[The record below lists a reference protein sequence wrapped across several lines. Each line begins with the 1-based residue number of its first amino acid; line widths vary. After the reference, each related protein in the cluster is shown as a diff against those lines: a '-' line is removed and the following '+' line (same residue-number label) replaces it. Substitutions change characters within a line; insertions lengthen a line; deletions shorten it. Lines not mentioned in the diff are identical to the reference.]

1 MAGAH
6 PAHDLEE
13 CHRQALSLQLHE
25 GVGGARR
32 LMPTDTVGIEDGTE
46 AMIGRERESVHL
58 HQYDEWCCENARSGV
73 PIVVLMQHD

>member
-6 PAHDLEE
+6 PTHDVEE
-13 CHRQALSLQLHE
+13 CYRQALSLQLRE
-25 GVGGARR
+25 GVGGACGFVS
-32 LMPTDTVGIEDGTE
+32 TDTVRIEDGTE

-73 PIVVLMQHD
+73 PIVVLVWHG